1 MKQFITAFI
10 RNWSP
15 WHLRKR
21 VAKLKRSLDH
31 LSEVREDFISEA
43 NRHNVKENER
53 LTKEN
58 ERLTAALASANT
70 EIVGLASKINNIV
83 FSLRG
88 ATNDLDTVS
97 RCMFT
102 LINRHTNNKGDQQ

>member
-1 MKQFITAFI
+1 MKQFVTAFI
-10 RNWSP
+10 HNWSP

-21 VAKLKRSLDH
+21 VAKLERLVNIHDDFV
-31 LSEVREDFISEA
+31 SETHQHV
-43 NRHNVKENER
+43 VTENER

-58 ERLTAALASANT
+58 ERLTEALASAKT

-88 ATNDLDTVS
+88 ATSDLDSFS
-97 RCMFT
+97 RQMGT